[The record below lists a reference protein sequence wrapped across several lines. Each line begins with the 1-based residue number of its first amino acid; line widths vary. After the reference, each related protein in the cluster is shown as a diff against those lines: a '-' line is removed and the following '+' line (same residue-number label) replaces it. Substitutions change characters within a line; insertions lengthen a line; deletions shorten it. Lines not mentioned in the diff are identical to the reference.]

1 MSKFAGARDS
11 GGYWVM
17 NDDLKGDG
25 LVGYRITDCT
35 DWDDYSG
42 GWTNSGSAGLR
53 IV

>member
-25 LVGYRITDCT
+25 WSDIELLIALIEMITQGDGRTPDLLV
-35 DWDDYSG
+35 
-42 GWTNSGSAGLR
+42 
-53 IV
+53 